1 MTDLPPD
8 PAPDVAAAERRKKLI
23 GRAMVIGLGLLILIN
38 LAPMLISVFR

>member
-8 PAPDVAAAERRKKLI
+8 PAPDDAAAERRKKLI

>member
-8 PAPDVAAAERRKKLI
+8 PAPDAAAERRKKLI